1 MMMLMMT
8 EMMKQ
13 AAMSAAAREPAV
25 VVYLPTALISSI
37 ATLVLYK
44 ALPALLLVMRGKR
57 GNGKVAEA
65 GSGELCGVHSR
76 DIARLQ
82 AAQENT
88 ERALVRIEGKV
99 DALPF
104 RVIEMIQRG
113 EK

>member
-1 MMMLMMT
+1 MMLMMT

-82 AAQENT
+82 EAQENT